1 MKSARDAPRFFSSI
15 QVKYALTYIV
25 LIGAV
30 LILLNTY
37 PVLSTQESVFRSKTT
52 SLQSR
57 WR

>member
-37 PVLSTQESVFRSKTT
+37 PVLSTQ
-52 SLQSR
+52 
-57 WR
+57 